1 MLDLVS
7 VPPAPGK
14 GGPDCG
20 DPFSLFRR
28 NFPVHSGIPVA
39 AAPDQTRV
47 ALVYGDCSPDSLLP
61 LAETCRGLVA
71 IPRSPAGASPGD
83 ETASYRF
90 DDAAVPLF
98 SQFDAPDA
106 PEFRPF
112 AVTEQGRTLAWEGRL
127 GAAEAI
133 LFSADLVSE
142 SHRLLSGAF
151 EAGTG
156 TDEHG
161 RHNPPAPAAYRTP
174 AVSFHFNLIAGAVRR
189 VFERAGIP
197 LLRVPRWPGS
207 APMALF
213 LSHDVDAVRKWT
225 GKRVLYELA
234 RSALRRE
241 NPCPTLRSIA
251 AGLRGRDPYWRFDE
265 LLELEAEF
273 SFPSTWFFAP
283 FGGDYD
289 RRTRPVDPVY
299 RRPAT
304 ELAEAFGR
312 IRDRG
317 CEIGLHGVRNAFV
330 EAGELGRQ
338 LEQLE
343 SHAGA
348 RLDGLRFHYLMFRHG
363 STYPAA
369 AEAGVRY
376 DASRGF
382 SDRAGFRDGMAAPWF
397 PFAEGSD
404 LVELPLHC
412 MDGLFLHAPDPETAS
427 AEVLETFRLARAAR
441 GMFSFLLHPGC
452 LDPLEI
458 PGLEAFYRNLL
469 SRARDEGCIG
479 MTGRQLC
486 DWWLARERVLK
497 SLEFSPGRFRIAGV
511 PVPGEMEFAI
521 SVPSGSGLEVS
532 LENGG
537 AVARRRRNGSL
548 LLRPGPVDPGRGI
561 TFLLG

>member
-7 VPPAPGK
+7 VPPAAGK
-14 GGPDCG
+14 GRPDCG
-20 DPFSLFRR
+20 EPFSLFRR

-39 AAPDQTRV
+39 ATPDQTRV

-61 LAETCRGLVA
+61 LAETCPGLVA

-90 DDAAVPLF
+90 GDASVPLF
-98 SQFDAPDA
+98 YPFDAPDA

-112 AVTEQGRTLAWEGRL
+112 AVTEQGGTLAWEGRL
-127 GAAEAI
+127 GAAEVV
-133 LFSADLVSE
+133 LFTADLVSE

-174 AVSFHFNLIAGAVRR
+174 AVSFHFNLIASAVRR
-189 VFERAGIP
+189 VFERAGLP
-197 LLRVPRWPGS
+197 LLSIPRWPAS

-213 LSHDVDAVRKWT
+213 LSHDVDAVKKWT

-234 RSALRRE
+234 RAALRRE
-241 NPCPTLRSIA
+241 SPGPALRSIA
-251 AGLRGRDPYWRFDE
+251 AGLRGRDPYWSFDE
-265 LLELEAEF
+265 LLRLEAESGF
-273 SFPSTWFFAP
+273 ASTWFFAP

-289 RRTRPVDPVY
+289 RRARPIDPVY

-304 ELAEAFGR
+304 ELSRAFRR

-317 CEIGLHGVRNAFV
+317 CEIGLHGVRDGFA
-330 EAGELGRQ
+330 EAAELRRQ
-338 LEQLE
+338 RQTLERQTRCE
-343 SHAGA
+343 
-348 RLDGLRFHYLMFRHG
+348 LDGLRFHYLMFRRG
-363 STYPAA
+363 STYAA
-369 AEAGVRY
+369 AAAAGLRY

-397 PFAEGSD
+397 PFPGGSD

-412 MDGLFLHAPDPETAS
+412 MDGLFLHAAEAETA
-427 AEVLETFRLARAAR
+427 AGEVMEAYRLAGAAG

-452 LDPLEI
+452 LDPLEV
-458 PGLEAFYRNLL
+458 PGLDAFYRKLL
-469 SRARDEGCIG
+469 RRAREDGCRG

-497 SLEFSPGRFRIAGV
+497 SLEFRPGGWKIAGV
-511 PVPGEMEFAI
+511 PVPGEMEFAF
-521 SVPSGSGLEVS
+521 SLPPGSAPEVS
-532 LENGG
+532 LEG
-537 AVARRRRNGSL
+537 AEAVEQRHRDGAL
-548 LLRPGPVDPGRGI
+548 VVRPGPVDPRRGI
-561 TFLLG
+561 AFRVG

>member
-1 MLDLVS
+1 MLDLIS
-7 VPPAPGK
+7 VPPAAGK
-14 GGPDCG
+14 DKPDG
-20 DPFSLFRR
+20 EEPFSLFRR

-39 AAPDQTRV
+39 ATPDQARV

-71 IPRSPAGASPGD
+71 IPALSPAEASPRD
-83 ETASYRF
+83 EAGSYRF
-90 DDAAVPLF
+90 DGAAVPLF
-98 SQFDAPDA
+98 SPLDAPDA

-112 AVTEQGRTLAWEGRL
+112 AVTEQGRTLAWESRL

-151 EAGTG
+151 EAATG

-174 AVSFHFNLIAGAVRR
+174 AVSFHFNLVASAVRR
-189 VFERAGIP
+189 VFDRAGIP
-197 LLRVPRWPGS
+197 LLRIPRWPAS

-213 LSHDVDAVRKWT
+213 LSHDVDAVKKWT
-225 GKRVLYELA
+225 ARRVLYELA
-234 RSALRRE
+234 RTALRGE
-241 NPCPTLRSIA
+241 GPGPTVRSVA
-251 AGLRGRDPYWRFDE
+251 AGFRGRDPYWRFDE

-289 RRTRPVDPVY
+289 RRTRPIDPVY
-299 RRPAT
+299 RRPDA
-304 ELAEAFGR
+304 ELAAAFVR
-312 IRDRG
+312 IRERD

-330 EAGELGRQ
+330 ETGELGRQ
-338 LEQLE
+338 LQQLE
-343 SHAGA
+343 SRSGA

-363 STYPAA
+363 STYAAA
-369 AEAGVRY
+369 AEAGLRY

-412 MDGLFLHAPDPETAS
+412 MDGLFLYAGDTETA
-427 AEVLETFRLARAAR
+427 AAQVREAYRLARAAG

-458 PGLEAFYRNLL
+458 PGLDPFYRDLL
-469 SRARDEGCIG
+469 SRARSDGCRG

-486 DWWLARERVLK
+486 DWWVAREQVLN
-497 SLEFSPGRFRIAGV
+497 SLESSPDCWRIAGV
-511 PVPGEMEFAI
+511 PVPEEMEFAF
-521 SVPSGSGLEVS
+521 SAPSGSVPEVRLES
-532 LENGG
+532 GEAAG
-537 AVARRRRNGSL
+537 RQRNGTL
-548 LLRPGPVDPGRGI
+548 VLRPGPVDPERGI
-561 TFLLG
+561 TFRLG

>member
-1 MLDLVS
+1 MLDLIS
-7 VPPAPGK
+7 VPPAAGKPG
-14 GGPDCG
+14 CG
-20 DPFSLFRR
+20 EPFSLFRR

-39 AAPDQTRV
+39 ATPGQTRV

-71 IPRSPAGASPGD
+71 IPALSPTQASPGD
-83 ETASYRF
+83 ETGSYRF

-98 SQFDAPDA
+98 SPFDAPDA

-127 GAAEAI
+127 GAAETI

-156 TDEHG
+156 TDEYG
-161 RHNPPAPAAYRTP
+161 RHNPPARAAYRTP
-174 AVSFHFNLIAGAVRR
+174 AVSFHFNLVASAVRR
-189 VFERAGIP
+189 IFNRAGIP

-213 LSHDVDAVRKWT
+213 LSHDVDAVKKWT

-241 NPCPTLRSIA
+241 NPGPTVHSIA
-251 AGLRGRDPYWRFDE
+251 AGLRDRDPYWRFDE
-265 LLELEAEF
+265 LLELEAGF
-273 SFPSTWFFAP
+273 GFPSTWFFAP

-289 RRTRPVDPVY
+289 RRARAIDPVY
-299 RRPAT
+299 RRPDA
-304 ELAEAFGR
+304 ELAAAFLR
-312 IRDRG
+312 IREQS

-330 EAGELGRQ
+330 DAAELRRQ

-343 SHAGA
+343 SHSGT
-348 RLDGLRFHYLMFRHG
+348 RLDGLRFHYLMFRHR
-363 STYPAA
+363 STYAAA
-369 AEAGVRY
+369 AEAGLRY

-412 MDGLFLHAPDPETAS
+412 MDGLFLHAGDTETA
-427 AEVLETFRLARAAR
+427 AAQVRETYRLARAAG

-458 PGLEAFYRNLL
+458 PGLDSFYRDLL
-469 SRARDEGCIG
+469 SRARSDGCRG

-486 DWWLARERVLK
+486 DWWVARERVLN
-497 SLEFSPGRFRIAGV
+497 SLESSPDRWKIAGV
-511 PVPGEMEFAI
+511 PVPEGMEFTI
-521 SVPSGSGLEVS
+521 SAPSGSVPEVWLES
-532 LENGG
+532 GEAAGQ
-537 AVARRRRNGSL
+537 RRRNGTL
-548 LLRPGPVDPGRGI
+548 VVRPGPVDPERGI